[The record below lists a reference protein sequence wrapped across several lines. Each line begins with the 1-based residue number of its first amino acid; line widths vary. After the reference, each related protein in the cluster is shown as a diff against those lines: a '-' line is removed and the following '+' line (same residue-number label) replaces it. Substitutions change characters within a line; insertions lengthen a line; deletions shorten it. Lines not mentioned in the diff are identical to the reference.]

1 MAMTKISAADIRKLA
16 VLSRLRLSDKEIKH
30 YQNDL
35 SAILNYVQILQ
46 NVDVT
51 GLEPTSQV
59 TGLTNVMRVDEPIDY
74 KVSTDDLLKNAPDI
88 KDHQFK
94 VKRIIQ

>member
-1 MAMTKISAADIRKLA
+1 MTKISAAEIRKLA
-16 VLSRLRLSDKEIKH
+16 VLSRLRLSEKEIEL
-30 YQNDL
+30 YQKDL
-35 SAILNYVQILQ
+35 SAILSYVQIL
-46 NVDVT
+46 NGADVA

-59 TGLTNVMRVDEPIDY
+59 TGLANVTRPDEPIDY
-74 KVSTDDLLKNAPDI
+74 KVTPEMLLKNAPAV

>member
-1 MAMTKISAADIRKLA
+1 MTKISAAEIRKLA
-16 VLSRLRLSDKEIKH
+16 VLSRLRLSDKEIEH

-35 SAILNYVQILQ
+35 SAILSYVQILQ
-46 NVDVT
+46 DVDVN

-59 TGLTNVMRVDEPIDY
+59 TGLTNVMRNDEPIDY
-74 KVSTDDLLKNAPDI
+74 KVRPDELLKNAPATQ
-88 KDHQFK
+88 DHQFK

>member
-1 MAMTKISAADIRKLA
+1 MTKISAAEIRKLA
-16 VLSRLRLSDKEIKH
+16 VLSRLRLSEKEIEH

-35 SAILNYVQILQ
+35 SAILSYVQILQ
-46 NVDVT
+46 NVDVK

-59 TGLTNVMRVDEPIDY
+59 TGLTNVMRPDELFDY
-74 KVSTDDLLKNAPDI
+74 NVSSDELLKNAPAT